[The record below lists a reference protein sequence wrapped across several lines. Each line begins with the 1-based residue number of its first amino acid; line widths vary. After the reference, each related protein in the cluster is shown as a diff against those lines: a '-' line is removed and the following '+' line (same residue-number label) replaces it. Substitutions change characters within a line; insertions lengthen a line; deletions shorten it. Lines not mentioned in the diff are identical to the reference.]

1 MKFIATFKDPDYMV
15 SGDYGPEVAAQKKI
29 LKNLLG
35 KFLEYDEYIRIE
47 IDTETKTAR
56 VLEN

>member
-1 MKFIATFKDPDYMV
+1 MKAILTFKNPDYMV
-15 SGDYGPEVAAQKKI
+15 DGLEDCSAPERSKFKK
-29 LKNLLG
+29 LCEKW
-35 KFLEYDEYIRIE
+35 LEYDEYIRIE